1 MTPIVTPIMTLR
13 NGLDARLAG
22 SSLARAARL
31 AGLLAFA
38 GLLAACGGGASVQQ
52 NAQTSGAAVATYTGP
67 APANADV
74 QSFEVNLWQNVKAAN
89 RCGGCHT
96 QGGQSPQ
103 FARTDDVNLAYQA
116 ANSVVDL
123 QQPNQSMMVQK
134 VGGGHNCWLASAQA
148 CGDTLTSWITA
159 WAGATAQG
167 AQQVKLVAPPEQTV
181 GASKSFPAD
190 PGLYQST
197 VYPVV
202 QAWCSRCHSD
212 TASSPQ
218 QPYFASNDISIAYAA
233 AQPKIVLAD
242 AGDPSANPSVP
253 ACTIVGAGASP
264 PSGSELACLSR
275 FINRLAQ
282 DHHNCWSDCATDA
295 QQMLAKIEAMA
306 NAIALAP
313 IDPSLV
319 VSKAVSL
326 YQGTVASGQ
335 GRYSDAQIA
344 LYEFKTE
351 TGNIAYDTSGVE
363 PELDLTISG
372 NANLLPNT
380 WGLYVGTGGKAQGTT
395 TASAKLANLIES
407 TGEFS
412 IEAWATPANQAQL
425 TANLVSYSGGPTA
438 SNFALQQNA
447 FQYEALTRSS
457 VTDTNGMPPLATSAT
472 NQLAQAALQHIVVT
486 YDPVNGRKLYVN
498 GQFTGNLDSKGGGT
512 LANWDNTFAL
522 VLGDDPSGDAK
533 GQWTGTIS
541 MLAIHNR
548 ALTPAEIQ
556 QNFNA
561 GVGEKY
567 YLLFDVSS
575 LTSVPQS
582 YIMMTASVNDSY
594 SYLFTNPTF
603 ISLDPSQT
611 PDDIPI
617 SGIRI
622 GINGAEAPVGQT
634 YIPLATTVTSSGYS
648 NQMGEVLSKVG
659 AVIPLEN
666 GPASDQF
673 FLSFAKIAA
682 HTHTYTDP
690 AVSAPAPT
698 AGPAVADLG
707 VRTFERINQS
717 MAKLT
722 GISPLNASVAS
733 TYASVQQSLPSIP
746 DFSAYSY
753 SNQMAVA
760 QLAAAYCGAAAASGS
775 SIFGA
780 GFNAAQS
787 GSALAGNSSTL
798 ITALYDNLIG
808 TAPDGTQLTIAP
820 SPAEVQSELGTLIN
834 TLASG
839 SAGSASGG
847 AGTIA
852 TAACSA
858 LLASASTIIN

>member
-1 MTPIVTPIMTLR
+1 MTLR
-13 NGLDARLAG
+13 NGLHLGPAAIHG
-22 SSLARAARL
+22 ARAARL
-31 AGLLAFA
+31 AGALAFA
-38 GLLAACGGGASVQQ
+38 GLLAACGGGASVTQ
-52 NAQTSGAAVATYTGP
+52 NPVTSSTTAVSYTGP

-74 QSFEVNLWQNVKAAN
+74 QSFEVNLWQNIKATN

-103 FARTDDVNLAYQA
+103 FARSDDVNLAYQA
-116 ANSVVDL
+116 ANTVVDL

-134 VGGGHNCWLASAQA
+134 VAGGHNCWLASPQA
-148 CGDTLTSWITA
+148 CADTLTAWISA
-159 WAGATAQG
+159 WAGATATG
-167 AQQVKLVAPPEQTV
+167 AQQVKLVAPPDQTV

-190 PGLYQST
+190 PSLYQST
-197 VYPVV
+197 VYPIVE
-202 QAWCSRCHSD
+202 QWCSRCHSD
-212 TASSPQ
+212 TAGSPQ
-218 QPYFASNDISIAYAA
+218 QPYFASADINIAYAA

-242 AGDPSANPSVP
+242 AGLPTANPPVA
-253 ACTIVGAGASP
+253 ACTVTPPPAGSP
-264 PSGSELACLSR
+264 SSTPATSTCLSR

-282 DHHNCWSDCATDA
+282 DHHNCWSDCTADA
-295 QQMLAKIEAMA
+295 QQMLAAIEQMA
-306 NAIALAP
+306 NQIPLAP

-319 VSKAVSL
+319 VSKAVSM

-335 GRYSDAQIA
+335 GRYTDAQIA

-380 WGLYVGTGGKAQGTT
+380 WGLYLGTGGKAQGTT
-395 TASAKLANLIES
+395 TASAKLANLIQS

-412 IEAWATPANQAQL
+412 IEVWATPANQAQL
-425 TANLVSYSGGPTA
+425 TANIVSYSGGPTE

-457 VTDTNGMPPLATSAT
+457 VTDTNGMPPLATSQT
-472 NQLAQAALQHIVVT
+472 NQLAQAALQHIVLT

-498 GQFTGNLDSKGGGT
+498 GQYTGDLDTKGGGT

-522 VLGDDPSGDAK
+522 VLGDDPSGAAK

-548 ALTPAEIQ
+548 ALTPAQIQ

-567 YLLFDVSS
+567 YLLFDVSD
-575 LTSVPQS
+575 LTNVPQS

-603 ISLDPSQT
+603 ISLDPTQT
-611 PDDIPI
+611 PSNIPLA
-617 SGIRI
+617 GIRI
-622 GINGAEAPVGQT
+622 GINGAEAAVGQT
-634 YIPLATTVTSSGYS
+634 YIPLNTTITANGYNNQTGELLSS
-648 NQMGEVLSKVG
+648 VG

-673 FLSFAKIAA
+673 FLSFAQIGSHA
-682 HTHTYTDP
+682 HTYTDP
-690 AVSAPAPT
+690 TVTAPAPT
-698 AGPAVADLG
+698 PGPAVPDMG
-707 VRTFERINQS
+707 VRTYERINQS

-722 GISPLNASVAS
+722 GISPLNATVAS
-733 TYASVQQSLPSIP
+733 TYASVQESLPSIP

-760 QLAAAYCGAAAASGS
+760 QLAAAYCSAAASDPTAS
-775 SIFGA
+775 TTLFGA
-780 GFNAAQS
+780 SFNASQT
-787 GSALAGNSSTL
+787 GSQLNSSQV
-798 ITALYDNLIG
+798 ITALYNNLVG
-808 TAPDGTQLTIAP
+808 TAPDGTQLATAP
-820 SPAEVQSELGTLIN
+820 PLAQVQTELSNLIGTL
-834 TLASG
+834 AAG

-852 TAACSA
+852 IAACTA
-858 LLASASTIIN
+858 LLASASTVVN